1 VKPLDKGSVRNYA
14 KRGPHAKESTCSAVK
29 VVPDYGLGN
38 GDAELLVLGRRL
50 TEGGK
55 ANRQVHLHSSPGVA
69 GAARTKER
77 WRNVGGPVRSCI
89 PQVRKDIRLKA
100 EVLSEAVQ
108 GVGEVVVAMRAR
120 TTKPCRSEGPSVSLC
135 SCLRGKTF
143 MIPRKGST

>member
-1 VKPLDKGSVRNYA
+1 MKPLDKGSVRNYA
-14 KRGPHAKESTCSAVK
+14 KCGPYDKEPRCSAVK
-29 VVPDYGLGN
+29 VVPEVSGKWGCRAARLE
-38 GDAELLVLGRRL
+38 AKAGRGR
-50 TEGGK
+50 E
-55 ANRQVHLHSSPGVA
+55 ANRHVHLHSSPGVA
-69 GAARTKER
+69 GAARMKER
-77 WRNVGGPVRSCI
+77 RRNVGGPVRSCI